1 MCPEEMVCG
10 LQSPGSRPGSE
21 TSPVLRC
28 NNCHPTEEPSGHSPP
43 CPQQV
48 CPRQQRLP
56 VGSLPQKG
64 PRPPLGYIPE
74 SALTPWTMGPSNSA
88 DEHQCQAQPRPGG
101 PATSA
106 LHSWHVPL
114 LRVAEVGILPKETH
128 PGGSEG
134 PGAWG
139 PAWLH
144 SASPT
149 PLDTG
154 LWPDQTLTHCWAPWG
169 PPALGTRWKHHAK
182 WGADCTQQP
191 DSRSGSGI
199 WHNHESPNTP
209 RPAGQGSSTWERRLE
224 GDIPGLSGA
233 LITTV
238 LGGASGTVPLKVLRG
253 GVKPWRSHLTT
264 PATLPPVGSWAMSRR
279 PPGAATAMW
288 NFLSLSV
295 CTFSS
300 VVK

>member
-1 MCPEEMVCG
+1 M
-10 LQSPGSRPGSE
+10 LTKTSRPWSGPAQGPRGSV
-21 TSPVLRC
+21 T
-28 NNCHPTEEPSGHSPP
+28 
-43 CPQQV
+43 
-48 CPRQQRLP
+48 
-56 VGSLPQKG
+56 SLPLYLQ
-64 PRPPLGYIPE
+64 
-74 SALTPWTMGPSNSA
+74 
-88 DEHQCQAQPRPGG
+88 
-101 PATSA
+101 
-106 LHSWHVPL
+106 
-114 LRVAEVGILPKETH
+114 VAEVGILPKETH

-209 RPAGQGSSTWERRLE
+209 RPAGQGSSTWGGYSQEGLVRVHSRGATTRDKRTSRGHRR
-224 GDIPGLSGA
+224 
-233 LITTV
+233 
-238 LGGASGTVPLKVLRG
+238 GGAQ
-253 GVKPWRSHLTT
+253 
-264 PATLPPVGSWAMSRR
+264 
-279 PPGAATAMW
+279 
-288 NFLSLSV
+288 
-295 CTFSS
+295 
-300 VVK
+300 